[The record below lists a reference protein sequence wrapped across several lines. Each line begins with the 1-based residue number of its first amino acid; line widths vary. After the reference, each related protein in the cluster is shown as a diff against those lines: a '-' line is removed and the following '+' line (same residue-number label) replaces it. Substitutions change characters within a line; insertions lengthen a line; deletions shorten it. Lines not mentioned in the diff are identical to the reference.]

1 MQAAAEASAEAVGGR
16 GVAPCGACGERPAA
30 YARAYSGERLCAP
43 CFTSSIERK
52 AARTISK
59 HSMIRS
65 GDRRVCVAV
74 SGGKDSLALLR
85 VLSRMSEG
93 RRFAVS
99 AVMIDEGI
107 PGYRDEA
114 LGIAERYCGRLGVEL
129 AVSSYRDLFG
139 TTLDE
144 ALRGREGRGAPTS
157 CSICGTLRRRAIDIA
172 AAEAGADVVATAH
185 NLDDAV
191 QTFLINVI
199 SGDTERIGRMLPG
212 SSGALGGG
220 APRRVQPF
228 CEIYEQEIVFYAFVN
243 EIPFQAEPCPHMN
256 EGVRTGLREFLNGL
270 EAAHAGSKNSM
281 YRSAMRLAGAVAAAG
296 AGGAAVAGGAAP
308 GRGGGSGRTA
318 RPCPSCGAPCSSGGA
333 CSVCRTLDGLAG
345 GRGAAEA
352 PHTGAAASAGQAASA
367 HS

>member
-1 MQAAAEASAEAVGGR
+1 MQADAVQADAQDGRAEGAA
-16 GVAPCGACGERPAA
+16 CGACGERPAA

-43 CFTSSIERK
+43 CFAASIERK

-59 HSMIRS
+59 HSMIRG

-93 RRFAVS
+93 RRFDVG

-114 LGIAERYCGRLGVEL
+114 LGIAERYCGSLGVDL

-144 ALRGREGRGAPTS
+144 ALRGREGPGAPTS

-172 AAEAGADVVATAH
+172 AARAGADVVATAH

-212 SSGALGGG
+212 SGGALGGG

-228 CEIYEQEIVFYAFVN
+228 CEIYEQEIVFYAFVSK
-243 EIPFQAEPCPHMN
+243 IPFQSEPCPHMN

-296 AGGAAVAGGAAP
+296 GAEGAEGA
-308 GRGGGSGRTA
+308 GRGGAGSEIGR
-318 RPCPSCGAPCSSGGA
+318 
-333 CSVCRTLDGLAG
+333 
-345 GRGAAEA
+345 
-352 PHTGAAASAGQAASA
+352 A
-367 HS
+367 HV

>member
-1 MQAAAEASAEAVGGR
+1 MEVGGAAASSGASA
-16 GVAPCGACGERPAA
+16 CGACSERPTA

-43 CFTSSIERK
+43 CFTAAIERK
-52 AARTISK
+52 AARTISA
-59 HSMIRS
+59 HSMIRG

-114 LGIAERYCGRLGVEL
+114 LGIAGRYCAELGVEL
-129 AVSSYRDLFG
+129 AVRSYGDLFG

-144 ALRGREGRGAPTS
+144 ALRARDGPKAPTS

-185 NLDDAV
+185 NLDDAL

-199 SGDTERIGRMLPG
+199 SGDTDRIGRMLPG
-212 SSGALGGG
+212 SGGALGGG

-243 EIPFQAEPCPHMN
+243 KIPFQAEPCPHMN

-281 YRSAMRLAGAVAAAG
+281 YRSAMRLAEAVAAAG
-296 AGGAAVAGGAAP
+296 AGAGAGGDGKRP
-308 GRGGGSGRTA
+308 
-318 RPCPSCGAPCSSGGA
+318 RPCPSCGAPCSSDGV
-333 CSVCRTLDGLAG
+333 CSVCSTLSGLGRPAQG
-345 GRGAAEA
+345 AGRGA
-352 PHTGAAASAGQAASA
+352 
-367 HS
+367 

>member
-1 MQAAAEASAEAVGGR
+1 MQAAVQASAEAAVGR
-16 GVAPCGACGERPAA
+16 GGAPCGACGERPAA
-30 YARAYSGERLCAP
+30 YARAYSGERLCSP

-52 AARTISK
+52 VARTISK
-59 HSMIRS
+59 HSMIRG

-85 VLSRMSEG
+85 VLRRMSEG

-144 ALRGREGRGAPTS
+144 ALRGREGQGAPTS

-296 AGGAAVAGGAAP
+296 GAAGAAGAAP
-308 GRGGGSGRTA
+308 GRVGGSGRTA

-345 GRGAAEA
+345 GRGAAGA
-352 PHTGAAASAGQAASA
+352 PPMGATASAGQAASA